1 MDRIDSVAELHNC
14 ADKYSRIDATM
25 IKNNLNQA
33 ISLLD
38 KYYAGFWAIIA
49 MLIAES
55 IVLHKYLDFEPFASL
70 MGYRVQVDQA

>member
-14 ADKYSRIDATM
+14 ADQYSRIDANM

-38 KYYAGFWAIIA
+38 KYYLGFWVIIV

-55 IVLHKYLDFEPFASL
+55 IALNRYLDFDPFASL
-70 MGYRVQVDQA
+70 MGYQAQVDQA